1 MKKKIKDL
9 TLEEIIKFSKK
20 YKNKCTE
27 CPLYSIKEISC
38 MTFCELS
45 RNKQSLIEKELDQEI
60 EVEDDVD

>member
-27 CPLYSIKEISC
+27 CPLYSIKEIPC
-38 MTFCELS
+38 MTFCELA
-45 RNKQSLIEKELDQEI
+45 RNKQRLIEKELDQEI
-60 EVEDDVD
+60 EVKEDV